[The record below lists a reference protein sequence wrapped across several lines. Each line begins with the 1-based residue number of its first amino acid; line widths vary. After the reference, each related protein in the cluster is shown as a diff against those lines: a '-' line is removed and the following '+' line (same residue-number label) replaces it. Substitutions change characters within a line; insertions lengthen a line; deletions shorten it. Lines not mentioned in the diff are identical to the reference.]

1 MKKLFLIVC
10 LLVGA
15 VSARAQFEQGKKYL
29 STSVSGIGCSYS
41 GSEKFRFG
49 LDASAGYFAADCLM
63 LRATLGYDH
72 TREIDDFTI
81 GAGARYYIEQNGLY
95 GGLGVEY
102 SHFTPKNNDFSVPI
116 EVGYV
121 FFINRYITLEP
132 SVYYKM
138 SLHDFSN
145 NSSVGFRFGLGFYF

>member
-15 VSARAQFEQGKKYL
+15 VSARAQFEQGKKYV

-81 GAGARYYIEQNGLY
+81 GAGARYYIEQNGFY
-95 GGLGVEY
+95 GGLGVDAI
-102 SHFTPKNNDFSVPI
+102 S
-116 EVGYV
+116 
-121 FFINRYITLEP
+121 
-132 SVYYKM
+132 
-138 SLHDFSN
+138 
-145 NSSVGFRFGLGFYF
+145 